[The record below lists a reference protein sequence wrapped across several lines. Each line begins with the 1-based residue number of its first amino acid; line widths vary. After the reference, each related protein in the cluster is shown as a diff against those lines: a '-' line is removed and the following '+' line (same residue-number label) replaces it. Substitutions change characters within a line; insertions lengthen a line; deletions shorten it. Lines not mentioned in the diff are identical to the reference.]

1 MTNHPVSPLRD
12 CALVF
17 AACLYLAP
25 PDRAPAGLLP
35 AALALWGA
43 ARALEPVPPC
53 GPGPASG
60 QDTIPGRDRGPSRPR
75 CRGGVPHRLRAAA
88 SALLLAFLARRSA
101 LEAGSPAALGLPA
114 GLAEWV
120 EGTAAEDSI
129 PLRSGGHRLVLTL
142 RAAGSGSGVR
152 ASAGGRLTVILDRP
166 GAAVPGGARIRVRGR
181 LVPDRG
187 GSGWVLFA
195 RARDLEGRGFVS
207 GRAEFR
213 AGLREGLRS
222 ALSRAGGEG
231 GALLEALVLGVR
243 DDLDLGLAD
252 AFRGAGCAHILAL
265 SGQHLGI
272 LAALVSFLAAPLLGR
287 RGALAAAM
295 ILACA
300 FTVFVGPKPSLVR
313 AALMFAYTG
322 AARLTGRPQ
331 DSVNGLAAA
340 FLVQCMIW
348 PGVERDLSFQLSYLA
363 LAGLALLSPAF
374 EYLILPRVPPVPA
387 KALAASLAAQAAA
400 GPRTLAAF
408 GTLYPAGIPAAAL
421 AAPLT
426 AAFIWAGLLGAGAC
440 AALPILETP
449 VRAALDFLYGALRLT
464 MEAFARVPGLAV
476 PEGAGRGFWA
486 CVVAAAALAVYAVPH
501 VDHYRTRRRVPAELR
516 FPEGPGGLPGIPGPG
531 DAQALR
537 PELPGEPRRTTPDRG
552 PGRGGAGIP
561 GLGDR
566 ARPGGH
572 DRRDPRPRRPVGG
585 LRDRSRFFRGPPG
598 DLRGRIPLPPPGRGL
613 PPDPSGGAGRGPA
626 GPDPWEPAL

>member
-1 MTNHPVSPLRD
+1 VTNHPDSSLRD

-17 AACLYLAP
+17 ASCLFLAP
-25 PDRAPAGLLP
+25 PGRAPAGFLP

-43 ARALEPVPPC
+43 ARALEQGPGRGAGLSGVVLAASAPPRGLTRASGPHPV
-53 GPGPASG
+53 PGPALGPPRS
-60 QDTIPGRDRGPSRPR
+60 RG
-75 CRGGVPHRLRAAA
+75 RGGLPYRLRAAA
-88 SALLLAFLARRSA
+88 AALVLAFLARRSA
-101 LEAGSPAALGLPA
+101 LEAGAPASFGLNA
-114 GLAEWV
+114 GVVEWV
-120 EGTAAEDSI
+120 EGTAAEDSS
-129 PLRSGGHRLVLTL
+129 PLRTGGRRLALDL
-142 RAAGSGSGVR
+142 RAAGSGSDVR

-166 GAAVPGGARIRVRGR
+166 CAVVPAGARIRVRGR
-181 LVPDRG
+181 LVPDRE

-195 RARDLEGRGFVS
+195 RGKDVEDRGYAS
-207 GRAEFR
+207 GWVDSRAVIR
-213 AGLREGLRS
+213 AGLLD

-243 DDLDLGLAD
+243 DDLDLDLAE
-252 AFRGAGCAHILAL
+252 AFRKAGCAHILAL

-295 ILACA
+295 LLAGA

-313 AALMFAYTG
+313 AALMFAYSG
-322 AARLTGRPQ
+322 IARLAGRPQ
-331 DSVNGLAAA
+331 GAANGLAAA
-340 FLVQCMIW
+340 FLVQCLAW

-400 GPRTLAAF
+400 GPRTLAVF

-440 AALPILETP
+440 AALPILEAP
-449 VRAALDFLYGALRLT
+449 VRAVLGLLYGALRLT
-464 MEAFARVPGLAV
+464 MEAFAWVPGPTV
-476 PEGAGRGFWA
+476 PEGAGRGAWA

-501 VDHYRTRRRVPAELR
+501 VDLYRTRRRLPAELR
-516 FPEGPGGLPGIPGPG
+516 FPEGPGGLPGSPGPG

-537 PELPGEPRRTTPDRG
+537 PELPGEPRRAPPDRR
-552 PGRGGAGIP
+552 PGRGRAGVL

-566 ARPGGH
+566 AGPGGH
-572 DRRDPRPRRPVGG
+572 DR
-585 LRDRSRFFRGPPG
+585 
-598 DLRGRIPLPPPGRGL
+598 
-613 PPDPSGGAGRGPA
+613 
-626 GPDPWEPAL
+626 